1 MIVPP
6 LAKYAYSLN
15 VTQSSRPILPC
26 GNEFMPINVT
36 GIDHSLAALNSA
48 IKEHYLWAGD
58 LLCLNLFGGIAGCD
72 IMDSDSHLQC
82 HFSKWLMQRT
92 HGDTLDLNMVMEI
105 ERHHRAMHD
114 IARDLAQAVM
124 ARTATRELVSQYHER
139 QQAFIDSI
147 DSYKSYLFAY
157 RNQHDALTGLPLRHL
172 LYQEFPGFLARCQ
185 RNSNSLYVL
194 IMDIDRFK
202 SINDTW
208 GHNAGDHVL
217 QQVTQRLNSATRN
230 TERLYRFGG
239 EEFIILLET
248 TTTLAAQSAA
258 ERIRCSLADQDFQIS
273 GQSVKVTV
281 TGGLTEVQEHE
292 GLHEIIS
299 RADEAMYYGKNN
311 GRNCCVI
318 KRVDKD
324 SCQILP
330 L

>member
-1 MIVPP
+1 
-6 LAKYAYSLN
+6 
-15 VTQSSRPILPC
+15 
-26 GNEFMPINVT
+26 
-36 GIDHSLAALNSA
+36 
-48 IKEHYLWAGD
+48 
-58 LLCLNLFGGIAGCD
+58 
-72 IMDSDSHLQC
+72 
-82 HFSKWLMQRT
+82 
-92 HGDTLDLNMVMEI
+92 
-105 ERHHRAMHD
+105 
-114 IARDLAQAVM
+114 
-124 ARTATRELVSQYHER
+124 
-139 QQAFIDSI
+139 
-147 DSYKSYLFAY
+147 
-157 RNQHDALTGLPLRHL
+157 
-172 LYQEFPGFLARCQ
+172 
-185 RNSNSLYVL
+185 
-194 IMDIDRFK
+194 MDIDRFK